1 MTTDSAAPKPLV
13 ANEGI
18 KTASRHLRGNLKAE
32 FADLSTAVVSAD
44 SDLSAADRTQSRHG
58 AGFGVDLD
66 GLGKLVLSGVTV
78 DVKNVSAFR
87 LAFEVNEM
95 HAAVG
100 VNGSLW
106 LETVFGGEER
116 GHLSGVRGKE
126 V

>member
-1 MTTDSAAPKPLV
+1 VDT
-13 ANEGI
+13 
-18 KTASRHLRGNLKAE
+18 
-32 FADLSTAVVSAD
+32 VVSAD
-44 SDLSAADRTQSRHG
+44 NDLSAADRTQSRHG

-106 LETVFGGEER
+106 LDAVIGSAER